1 MSPHHKQASET
12 STAQTATDFKIIHY
26 LMPYL
31 WPKGEFGL
39 RVRVV
44 LAVFFLIF
52 AKIITVYVP
61 YLYKYI
67 IDSLGE
73 TNTQQVLYLSMPIF
87 LVIAYGVARAAAS
100 GFQQLRDTVFTLVGQ
115 RASRLIAVR
124 TFEHIHNL
132 SLRFHLVRRTGG
144 LSRIIDRGIK
154 GIDFMLRMFVFNL
167 VPVIFEVAL
176 VVGLYYISTGAIYGH
191 ITLVIIVI
199 YVLFTYYVN
208 EWRNNFRRDMND
220 KDTDAAQKAVD
231 SLINFETVKYFTNE
245 RLESDRFHDS
255 MRGYEK
261 AWVKIYTSLGIL
273 NFGQALIIAVGLTFM
288 MVVAGQEVIA
298 GTKTIGEFVFINT
311 LLVQLYAQLNFLGT
325 IFREIKQSLLDME
338 NMFHLLDEKKE
349 VVDADNATE
358 LQISHAVVDFKNV
371 DFSYASDRSI
381 LHDVSFIIP
390 AGKTTA
396 VIGHSGAGKSTLT
409 RLLFRFYDTTAGS
422 VLIDNQNIKDVTQ
435 ESLRKNIGIVPQDT
449 VLFNDTIEYN
459 IRYGRVSAT
468 EEEVFSAAKAAQ
480 IHDFIL
486 SLPEGYQ
493 TQVGERG
500 LKLSGGEKQRIAIA
514 RTILKNPPILIFDE
528 ATSALDSATEN
539 AIQAKLN
546 EISYNRTTL
555 IIAHRLSTI
564 VQADEIIVLDKGR
577 IVEQGTH
584 RDLIAKGA
592 VYAMMWQKQQQEKN
606 KGDIIK

>member
-1 MSPHHKQASET
+1 MSPHHTHSANPAVSDTK
-12 STAQTATDFKIIHY
+12 TDFKIIHY
-26 LMPYL
+26 LMPYM

-44 LAVFFLIF
+44 LALVFLIL

-67 IDSLGE
+67 IDSLQE
-73 TNTQQVLYLSMPIF
+73 THTQEVMYLSLPIF

-167 VPVIFEVAL
+167 IPVIFEVAL
-176 VVGLYYISTGAIYGH
+176 VVGLYYISTGAIYGN
-191 ITLVIIVI
+191 ITLVIIVV

-208 EWRNNFRRDMND
+208 EWRTNFRRDMND

-261 AWVKIYTSLGIL
+261 AWVKIYTSLGVL
-273 NFGQALIIAVGLTFM
+273 NFGQALIIAVGLTLM
-288 MVVAGQEVIA
+288 MVLAGQEVIN

-325 IFREIKQSLLDME
+325 IFREIKQSMIDME

-349 VVDADNATE
+349 VTDKENATE
-358 LQISHAVVDFKNV
+358 LHITNAVVTFKAV
-371 DFSYASDRSI
+371 DFNYSPDRAI
-381 LHDVSFIIP
+381 LHDVDFTIP
-390 AGKTTA
+390 AGKTLA
-396 VIGHSGAGKSTLT
+396 VVGHSGAGKSTLT
-409 RLLFRFYDTTAGS
+409 RLLFRFYDTTKGDIL
-422 VLIDNQNIKDVTQ
+422 VDNQNIKDVTQ

-449 VLFNDTIEYN
+449 VLFNDTIAYN
-459 IRYGRVSAT
+459 IHYGCTNASIDAVYA
-468 EEEVFSAAKAAQ
+468 AAKAAQ
-480 IHDFIL
+480 IHDFIE

-539 AIQAKLN
+539 AIQSKLN
-546 EISYNRTTL
+546 EISHNRTTL
-555 IIAHRLSTI
+555 IIAHRLST
-564 VQADEIIVLDKGR
+564 VVHADAIIVLEKGR
-577 IVEQGTH
+577 IIEQGTH
-584 RDLIAKGA
+584 SELIALGNH
-592 VYAMMWQKQQQEKN
+592 YATMWQKQQQEKHT
-606 KGDIIK
+606 